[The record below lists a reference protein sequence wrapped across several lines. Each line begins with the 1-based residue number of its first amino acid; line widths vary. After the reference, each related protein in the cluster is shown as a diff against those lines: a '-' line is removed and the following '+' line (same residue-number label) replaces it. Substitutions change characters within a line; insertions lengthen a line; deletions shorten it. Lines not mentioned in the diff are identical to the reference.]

1 MEELSPVVAAVEKA
15 LGFEDYKTIISMVNS
30 VDVSKCTDFQTA
42 FDRYYRV
49 RRNDAWRAKFYKY
62 FESVKCDKDISF
74 DAIID
79 YIYDNMKTVQG
90 NSNPVE
96 ASFSSKMLAT
106 IDTNKPILDSQVL
119 KNMGL
124 SIVGETPEKRLQSSK
139 KAYKDICERFENY
152 IGTVDCDEA
161 VKLFDSYFPGCK
173 GFSVCKKIDWF
184 LWALEKDGLTK
195 LGIFGALYE
204 QT

>member
-1 MEELSPVVAAVEKA
+1 MKNLSPVTAAIERA
-15 LGFEDYKTIISMVNS
+15 LGFNDYKTIIRLVNA
-30 VDVSKCTDFQTA
+30 VDVSKCTDFQMA
-42 FDRYYRV
+42 FDGYYRV
-49 RRNDAWRAKFYKY
+49 RRNDTWRAKYYEY
-62 FESVKCDKDISF
+62 FESVKCDEDISF

-79 YIYDNMKTVQG
+79 HIYNNMKTVQG
-90 NSNPVE
+90 KLNPVE

-124 SIVGETPEKRLQSSK
+124 SIAGETPEKRLQSSK

-152 IGTVDCDEA
+152 IGTDDCDEA

-173 GFSVCKKIDWF
+173 VFSVCKKIDWF
-184 LWALEKDGLTK
+184 LWALEKDDLAK

-204 QT
+204 

>member
-1 MEELSPVVAAVEKA
+1 MKNLSPVTAAIERA
-15 LGFEDYKTIISMVNS
+15 LGFKDYKTIIRLVNA
-30 VDVSKCTDFQTA
+30 VDVSKCTDFQMA
-42 FDRYYRV
+42 FDGHYRV
-49 RRNDAWRAKFYKY
+49 RRNDTWRAKYYEY
-62 FESVKCDKDISF
+62 FESVKCDEDISF

-79 YIYDNMKTVQG
+79 HIYNNMKTVQG
-90 NSNPVE
+90 KLNPVE

-152 IGTVDCDEA
+152 IGTDDCDEA

-173 GFSVCKKIDWF
+173 VFSVCKKIDWF
-184 LWALEKDGLTK
+184 LWALEKDDLAK

-204 QT
+204 

>member
-1 MEELSPVVAAVEKA
+1 MKNLSPVTAAIERA
-15 LGFEDYKTIISMVNS
+15 LGFNDYKTIIRLVNA
-30 VDVSKCTDFQTA
+30 VDVSKCTDFQMA
-42 FDRYYRV
+42 FDGYYRV
-49 RRNDAWRAKFYKY
+49 RRNDTWRAKYYEY
-62 FESVKCDKDISF
+62 FESVKCDEDISF

-79 YIYDNMKTVQG
+79 HIYNNMKTVQG
-90 NSNPVE
+90 KLNPVE

-106 IDTNKPILDSQVL
+106 IDTNKPILVSQVL

-152 IGTVDCDEA
+152 IGTDDCDEA

-173 GFSVCKKIDWF
+173 VFSVCKKIDWF
-184 LWALEKDGLTK
+184 LWALEKDDLAK

-204 QT
+204 